1 MKIEQRTFVVSLTET
16 QQKFEEM
23 RAFVSNGVV
32 VHSTT
37 KRRTISTFYMVGA
50 HAAKEEVKTA
60 SNAFPPLPSLPAG
73 PVLAAEP
80 LGAALGHRRR
90 FLRLGRRERER
101 ERERE
106 RRREEEKKREIESTH
121 PSHPTRTDSSERGK
135 TCLIFPLPSVGF
147 Y

>member
-80 LGAALGHRRR
+80 LGAAL
-90 FLRLGRRERER
+90 
-101 ERERE
+101 
-106 RRREEEKKREIESTH
+106 EEERGGEEKRDSRSTH

-135 TCLIFPLPSVGF
+135 TCLILKGG
-147 Y
+147 

>member
-101 ERERE
+101 EER
-106 RRREEEKKREIESTH
+106 RRREEEREIV
-121 PSHPTRTDSSERGK
+121 DSSESSDQDRLIRARQKK
-135 TCLIFPLPSVGF
+135 TCLIFPIPSVGF
-147 Y
+147 